1 MPSKKKPRR
10 KMRRGGFIYR
20 YAAVIERDG
29 HSYLYSCDDCGAV
42 RRRVFH
48 IILDGVPLDLCFK
61 CLRKVGR
68 GDMDGAA

>member
-1 MPSKKKPRR
+1 MSKRFLKNRR
-10 KMRRGGFIYR
+10 KGGIVYR

-48 IILDGVPLDLCFK
+48 IILDGVPLDLCYR
-61 CLRKVGR
+61 CLRRLKGDEGR
-68 GDMDGAA
+68 RE